1 MLCQE
6 AVVTEKFSL
15 FVVVL
20 GVDQGAV
27 ALGAD
32 EALVVPVAL
41 SVEHQVLDMDG
52 QVTTFA
58 DLRYRLSLKIITP
71 VGEMMD

>member
-41 SVEHQVLDMDG
+41 AIKH
-52 QVTTFA
+52 
-58 DLRYRLSLKIITP
+58 
-71 VGEMMD
+71 